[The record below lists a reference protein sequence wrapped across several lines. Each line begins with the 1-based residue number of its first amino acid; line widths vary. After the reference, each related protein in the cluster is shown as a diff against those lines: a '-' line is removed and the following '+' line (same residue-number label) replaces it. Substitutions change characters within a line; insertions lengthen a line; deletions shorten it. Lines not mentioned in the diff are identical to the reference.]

1 MFNFLIGEV
10 LNGVLVI
17 ITSEIMIFTESKECF
32 IECDEA
38 LISDQG
44 TPQPELLPH
53 WEDWADRLNYPLD
66 NTELILYWTY
76 CLNYPINI

>member
-1 MFNFLIGEV
+1 MIGEV

-17 ITSEIMIFTESKECF
+17 ITSEIMIFTESK
-32 IECDEA
+32 ECDEA

-53 WEDWADRLNYPLD
+53 WEDWADRPNYPLD

-76 CLNYPINI
+76 CLNYPVNI

>member
-1 MFNFLIGEV
+1 M
-10 LNGVLVI
+10 LVI

-53 WEDWADRLNYPLD
+53 WEDWAHRLNYPLD
-66 NTELILYWTY
+66 NTELILYCIGHIILIREW
-76 CLNYPINI
+76 CRKKNGKIVPC

>member
-1 MFNFLIGEV
+1 M
-10 LNGVLVI
+10 LVI

-66 NTELILYWTY
+66 NTELILF
-76 CLNYPINI
+76 LDILSELSSQHLSFE